1 MGTKNN
7 PAAFDCYGNAEP
19 DEPMFILLARDVTAP
34 EIVEQWAIRRMNLIS
49 EGHKPDSDRAM
60 VDEAGILA
68 QLDESNSCSDPGD
81 HLWLT
86 NMNDGETRCVH
97 RKMPAMPVYATREI
111 E

>member
-49 EGHKPDSDRAM
+49 EGLKPESGRAM
-60 VDEAGILA
+60 VDEARECA
-68 QLDESNSCSDPGD
+68 DAMRA
-81 HLWLT
+81 WRK
-86 NMNDGETRCVH
+86 TR
-97 RKMPAMPVYATREI
+97 RR
-111 E
+111 